1 MSPLHGKVVL
11 VTGAARGIGAE
22 SALRLAARGARLSL
36 VGLEPDE
43 LASVAERCGPDAA
56 WFEADITDRAAIEA
70 AVAGTVER
78 FGGLD
83 ILVANAG
90 TASYGTV
97 RTIDPDAFERTIEIN
112 LLGSWRTVRAA
123 LPHLV
128 ERRGYALVVASV
140 AAAAHAPGVAAY
152 CASKA
157 GVEAFANS
165 LRPEVAHLGVDV
177 GVAYFSWIATDLVAA
192 GDEHPAFV
200 FFRSKLRG
208 PAGRTYPLSDAADAM
223 VEGIESRARRV
234 VAPGWVRALLF
245 SRGFIARTLERDAR
259 SWAPELVRIAEQEV
273 ERRGAREAS
282 VPEARHIREALG
294 AEGEATDAR
303 SRSGTSGRAA

>member
-43 LASVAERCGPDAA
+43 LARVAERCGPDAA

-78 FGGLD
+78 FGGID
-83 ILVANAG
+83 VLVANAG

-157 GVEAFANS
+157 GVEAFMNS

-192 GDEHPAFV
+192 GDEHPAFA

-223 VEGIESRARRV
+223 VAGIESRARRV
-234 VAPGWVRALLF
+234 VAPGWVRAVLF
-245 SRGFIARTLERDAR
+245 ARGFIGRALERDAR
-259 SWAPELVRIAEQEV
+259 SWVPELVRIAEQEV

-282 VPEARHIREALG
+282 VPEASHIREALG
-294 AEGEATDAR
+294 AGGATGGR
-303 SRSGTSGRAA
+303 SRSGTTGTAA